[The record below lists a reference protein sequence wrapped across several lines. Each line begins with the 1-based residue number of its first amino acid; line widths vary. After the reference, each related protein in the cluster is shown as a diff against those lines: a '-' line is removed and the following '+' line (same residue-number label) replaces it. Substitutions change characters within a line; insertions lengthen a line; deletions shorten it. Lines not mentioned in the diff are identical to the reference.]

1 MRLNRGDRIAGVD
14 GVQLRNYFRR
24 FGSEHVNYATVM
36 KEFSV
41 TRREAQN
48 ILEET
53 TMKGNALRLAKA
65 SRPITRASAE
75 RVLREL
81 LDRVLAVNDRS
92 ELAYRVESVV
102 VFGSY
107 LSKTERLND
116 LDIAVELK
124 ARRDD
129 DASFESLRKASME
142 RALASGRRFRN
153 VVEEVGWPQIEV
165 LSILK
170 NRSRTISFC
179 EWKSLVEME
188 DFRYGVVFGN
198 KKRITGLLKGGHAV
212 DLMENP

>member
-1 MRLNRGDRIAGVD
+1 MVSY
-14 GVQLRNYFRR
+14 Q
-24 FGSEHVNYATVM
+24 
-36 KEFSV
+36 
-41 TRREAQN
+41 
-48 ILEET
+48 T
-53 TMKGNALRLAKA
+53 TMKGNALGMAKA
-65 SRPITRASAE
+65 SRPVSRASAE

-81 LDRVLAVNDRS
+81 LDRVLVVNDQS

-107 LSKTERLND
+107 LSKVERLND

-129 DASFESLRKASME
+129 DASFKSLRNASME

-165 LSILK
+165 FSILK

-179 EWKSLVEME
+179 EWKSLFEME
-188 DFRYGVVFGN
+188 GFRYGVVFGD
-198 KKRITGLLKGGHAV
+198 KKRIVGLLKGGQVVESA
-212 DLMENP
+212 ENAKG